1 MAGQPPGGGGCRW
14 ASKPGERDP
23 DGLAPSEWRAGLSS
37 WIRTGTTKG
46 GCCVGVRGREAASSP
61 RGPAKRCDMGAAR
74 GASSGRRCQCCCWAH
89 LAAEH
94 VPRSHQEQRARHAQG
109 TQRMPCE
116 ATLLPTFAI
125 PALLY
130 HNAQCAHMDSGEK
143 KTAMPLNGRLCTC
156 SARLECWRL
165 WKARRGS
172 R

>member
-1 MAGQPPGGGGCRW
+1 MQ
-14 ASKPGERDP
+14 ASLGNATQTVWP
-23 DGLAPSEWRAGLSS
+23 LPSG
-37 WIRTGTTKG
+37 
-46 GCCVGVRGREAASSP
+46 
-61 RGPAKRCDMGAAR
+61 AR
-74 GASSGRRCQCCCWAH
+74 GCPLGFALGPQREDVAWGLEGGRQRLARGVQLNDVIWARRAVPLALWPLAVVAGDASETCWAH

-109 TQRMPCE
+109 TQGMPCE